1 MISGLAHINLTV
13 PPGTLPD
20 AEIFYGTTLGL
31 TSRPV
36 PAHMAG
42 QLAWFDIGTSGQQV
56 HIAHCSAGTV
66 NEAQA
71 QRHPCFKV
79 ESPEALE
86 KLMGRVLKHY
96 KEGGDAA
103 PREAEGDMI
112 THTGSFDNCAVFSFV
127 C

>member
-20 AEIFYGTTLGL
+20 AEVFYGETLGL

-42 QLAWFDIGTSGQQV
+42 QLAWFDIGSSGQQV

-79 ESPEALE
+79 ESAEALE
-86 KLMGRVLKHY
+86 ELMGRVQKHF
-96 KEGGDAA
+96 KEGGKAA
-103 PREAEGDMI
+103 PREAEADMI
-112 THTGSFDNCAVFSFV
+112 THTGKSNVLLRLLLSS
-127 C
+127 